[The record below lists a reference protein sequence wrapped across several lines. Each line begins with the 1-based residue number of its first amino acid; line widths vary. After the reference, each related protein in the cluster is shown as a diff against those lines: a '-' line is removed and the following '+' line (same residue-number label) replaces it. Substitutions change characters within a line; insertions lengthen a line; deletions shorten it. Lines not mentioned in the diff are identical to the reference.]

1 MVARGDL
8 GIEMPPEQV
17 PIEQKRIVSM
27 ANKHLNYVIIATQM
41 LDSMVHSPRPT
52 RAEASDVA
60 NAILDGTDA
69 VMLSGETA
77 IGEYPF
83 KTVEMMKAIVSQA
96 ETHMKEWGQTDFKR
110 TEDFVQ
116 DDAVSITGA
125 ARELAH
131 DQNVSA
137 IAVFTQSG
145 RTARLMSKARP
156 RVPILAFTPSKKT
169 FNYMS
174 MLWGTT
180 PYLIPKVDTLE
191 EMLAHVEVAVVSG
204 TPLEPGQEIVLI
216 AGFPINQMLPPN
228 FALMHTIGRR

>member
-1 MVARGDL
+1 
-8 GIEMPPEQV
+8 
-17 PIEQKRIVSM
+17 
-27 ANKHLNYVIIATQM
+27 
-41 LDSMVHSPRPT
+41 
-52 RAEASDVA
+52 
-60 NAILDGTDA
+60 
-69 VMLSGETA
+69 MLSGETA
-77 IGEYPF
+77 IGKYPF
-83 KTVEMMKAIVSQA
+83 KTVEMMNAIVCQS
-96 ETHMKEWGQTDFKR
+96 ESHMKEWGQTDFKR
-110 TEDFVQ
+110 VEDFAP
-116 DDAVSITGA
+116 DDAISITSA

-156 RVPILAFTPSKKT
+156 RVPILAFTPEKSTYK
-169 FNYMS
+169 YMS

-191 EMLAHVEVAVVSG
+191 EMLAHVEAVVVSG
-204 TPLEPGQEIVLI
+204 TPLKAGQEIVLI